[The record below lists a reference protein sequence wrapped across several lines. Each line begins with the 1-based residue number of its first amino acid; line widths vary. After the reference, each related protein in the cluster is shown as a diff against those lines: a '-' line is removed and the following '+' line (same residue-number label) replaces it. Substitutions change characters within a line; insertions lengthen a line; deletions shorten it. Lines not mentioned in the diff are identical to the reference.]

1 MKVLKRIA
9 VTLLVCAYIN
19 GSGSEISD
27 AATTQKQ
34 TSDVMADLQSCRAEP
49 EPAKRLACYDNL
61 ARRNSPP
68 RFSGKLGM
76 RTEPFEINRPYL
88 LRFRSDGVIFVL
100 YVLDAKGDVV
110 QNLHIGGGGEDSYL
124 IEKPG
129 IYSLQI
135 DGSAEWRI
143 WLDPVSEHEREGT
156 IRE

>member
-1 MKVLKRIA
+1 MRAAIGIV
-9 VTLLVCAYIN
+9 VTILVSAFFD
-19 GSGSEISD
+19 GSGSQIAHAE
-27 AATTQKQ
+27 TTQKQ
-34 TSDVMADLQSCRAEP
+34 TSDVMAELQSCRAEP
-49 EPAKRLACYDNL
+49 EPAKRLVCYDDL

-68 RFSGKLGM
+68 RYAGKLGM
-76 RTEPFEINRPYL
+76 RTEPFEINQPYL

-143 WLDPVSEHEREGT
+143 WLDPVSDHEREGT